1 MMGEFLFGWKYY
13 GTEKPNRRIDMKLF
27 RNALHII
34 LIVLTIFLALSAIP
48 GGVVLLAN
56 FYAPPVDMLAGSMF
70 KDFTIPG
77 LSLALIVGG
86 SALFAA
92 ILLFRKSKFDIL
104 FSAAAGIIIMFF
116 EFVEMLVIGS
126 PAGPA
131 RIMQIMYFGLGTAI
145 VVVSIGTWFLD
156 LRSE

>member
-1 MMGEFLFGWKYY
+1 
-13 GTEKPNRRIDMKLF
+13 MKLF

-34 LIVLTIFLALSAIP
+34 LIVLTVFLSLTAILGGAALM
-48 GGVVLLAN
+48 AN
-56 FYAPPVDMLAGSMF
+56 FYALPVDMLASSMF

-77 LSLALIVGG
+77 LSLTFIVGG

-92 ILLFRKSKFDIL
+92 FLLFRKSKYDIM
-104 FSAAAGIIIMFF
+104 FSAAAGVIIMFF

-131 RIMQIMYFGLGTAI
+131 RFMQILYFGLGTAI
-145 VVVSIGTWFLD
+145 VIAAMGTWFLD
-156 LRSE
+156 LQHSY

>member
-1 MMGEFLFGWKYY
+1 
-13 GTEKPNRRIDMKLF
+13 MKLF
-27 RNALHII
+27 RNVLHII
-34 LIVLTIFLALSAIP
+34 LIVLTIFLSLTAVLGGAAL
-48 GGVVLLAN
+48 VAN
-56 FYAPPVDMLAGSMF
+56 FYTPPVEMLAGSMF

-92 ILLFRKSKFDIL
+92 ILLFRKNKFDIL
-104 FSAAAGIIIMFF
+104 FSATAGIIIMFF

-131 RIMQIMYFGLGTAI
+131 RFMQIMYFGLGTAI
-145 VVVSIGTWFLD
+145 VVASMGTWFLD
-156 LRSE
+156 LQSNQERISS

>member
-1 MMGEFLFGWKYY
+1 
-13 GTEKPNRRIDMKLF
+13 MKLF

-34 LIVLTIFLALSAIP
+34 LIVLSVFLSLTAIP
-48 GGVVLLAN
+48 GGIALMAN
-56 FYAPPVDMLAGSMF
+56 FYTPPVEMLAGSMF

-92 ILLFRKSKFDIL
+92 IQLLRKSKFEII
-104 FSAAAGIIIMFF
+104 FSAATGVIIMFF
-116 EFVEMLVIGS
+116 EFVEMLAIGS

-131 RIMQIMYFGLGTAI
+131 RFMQILYFGLGTAI
-145 VVVSIGTWFLD
+145 VIASVGTWFLD
-156 LRSE
+156 LQSNQELISS

>member
-1 MMGEFLFGWKYY
+1 
-13 GTEKPNRRIDMKLF
+13 MKLF
-27 RNALHII
+27 RNVLHII
-34 LIVLTIFLALSAIP
+34 LIVLTIFLSLSAVL
-48 GGVVLLAN
+48 GGAALVAN
-56 FYAPPVDMLAGSMF
+56 FYTPPVEMLAGSMF

-92 ILLFRKSKFDIL
+92 ILLFRKNKFDIL
-104 FSAAAGIIIMFF
+104 FSATAGIIIMFF

-131 RIMQIMYFGLGTAI
+131 RFMQIMYFGLGTAI
-145 VVVSIGTWFLD
+145 VVASMGTWFLD
-156 LRSE
+156 LQSNQERISS